1 MTKDQTSYLAEAK
14 GFQSFAFGNF
24 FDSHQKHRL
33 ILNAQKLKIRSRI
46 DQVTLEKS
54 QC

>member
-24 FDSHQKHRL
+24 FDSHQKHHL
-33 ILNAQKLKIRSRI
+33 ILSEVQKL
-46 DQVTLEKS
+46 DQELVE
-54 QC
+54 